1 LSLVGNLADLG
12 LGEILQ
18 IVSLSRKSG
27 ILTLQ
32 SRGRQGVV
40 VFRFGQVIRATSSAI
55 RYYLGEELLKRQVVD
70 EECLKK
76 ALQAQQATAYKER
89 LGPIL
94 IHKFN
99 VPAQKIEDVV
109 REQIERVVYSFFSW
123 DEGNFEF
130 ELQEDVEAIDDS
142 KIDPLQ
148 FMLEQGLNPQ
158 FLAMEGSRI
167 IDEKRHRG
175 DQLDEEYPPPEA
187 DEHEVAFDLIDHEPV
202 PATSPEA
209 VDTPQKSP
217 YGELVVVEDDSVVR
231 EFLVDLLTTTG
242 YEVFSFAGSEEALIT
257 IDTLYRDGKRPCV
270 LLDLIMPRMDGSG
283 VLGGLELLELLR
295 GNFEELPILVTSEYR
310 NSDAERRIRE
320 VGANFILKP
329 RRGELADGQANQEFS
344 TKVVESLQTIVSGAP
359 ASSQSSEVNLGD
371 ELRLELG
378 DITDQPSSTVVPST
392 GISMLRGMLEELN
405 DPALGGGVIL
415 LLLRFA
421 AEFVNRA
428 VIFLVKENDIV
439 GLGQFGIVL
448 PNRSAD
454 VAIRNLKIPR
464 NEDSLFSRVM
474 EGRIPLKNAPEH
486 TPWNDH
492 LFAKLGGVPAEV
504 FLGPLLSEGEVV
516 AILYGDNYPEAKPIG
531 DTDSLE
537 IFLSQAG
544 LAMEKAVLE
553 KRLGALTV
561 KT

>member
-1 LSLVGNLADLG
+1 MSLVGNLADLG

-32 SRGRQGVV
+32 SRGRQGIV
-40 VFRFGQVIRATSSAI
+40 VFRFGQVIRATSSNI
-55 RYYLGEELLKRQVVD
+55 KYFIGEELLKRQVVD
-70 EECLKK
+70 EDCLKK
-76 ALQAQQATAYKER
+76 ALQVQQASAYKER

-94 IHKFN
+94 IQKFN
-99 VPAQKIEDVV
+99 IPAQKIEEVV

-130 ELQEDVEAIDDS
+130 ELQDDVETIDDS

-175 DQLDEEYPPPEA
+175 DSVDDEEQCAVQDGTELEFNLA
-187 DEHEVAFDLIDHEPV
+187 EPV
-202 PATSPEA
+202 AETINLPESLEN
-209 VDTPQKSP
+209 T
-217 YGELVVVEDDSVVR
+217 GRELVVVEDDRSILD
-231 EFLVDLLTTTG
+231 FLKDLLAQHG
-242 YEVFSFAGSEEALIT
+242 NQVFSFAGSEEALIT
-257 IDTLYRDGKRPCV
+257 IDNLYRDGRRPLV

-283 VLGGLELLELLR
+283 ILGGLELLELLHS
-295 GNFEELPILVTSEYR
+295 NFEELPVLIMSDYR

-320 VGANFILKP
+320 IGADFIIKP
-329 RRGELADGQANQEFS
+329 RRGELADARLAASFS
-344 TKVVESLQTIVSGAP
+344 TKVCESLQKMASGCKDVDSP
-359 ASSQSSEVNLGD
+359 ADVNLGD

-378 DITDQPSSTVVPST
+378 EIGDQPSSTVVPST

-421 AEFVNRA
+421 SEFMNRA
-428 VIFLVKENDIV
+428 VIFLVKDKEVV
-439 GLGQFGIVL
+439 GVGQFGI
-448 PNRSAD
+448 NTKAASAD
-454 VAIRNLKIPR
+454 KMIRSLKIPR
-464 NEDSLFSRVM
+464 NEESLFSVVLETRTPVKQ
-474 EGRIPLKNAPEH
+474 RPAKNR
-486 TPWNDH
+486 WNDH
-492 LFAKLGGVPAEV
+492 LFGKIGGDPTEI
-504 FLGPLLSEGEVV
+504 FLGPLMSEGEVV
-516 AILYGDNYPEAKPIG
+516 AVLYGDNLPEVKPIG

-544 LAMEKAVLE
+544 IAMEKALLT
-553 KRLGALTV
+553 KRLGALAAS
-561 KT
+561 

>member
-1 LSLVGNLADLG
+1 VSLVGNLADLG

-27 ILTLQ
+27 ILTLH
-32 SRGRQGVV
+32 SRGRQGIV
-40 VFRFGQVIRATSSAI
+40 VFRFGQVIRATSSNI
-55 RYYLGEELLKRQVVD
+55 KYFIGEELLKRRVVD

-76 ALQAQQATAYKER
+76 ALQVQQASAYKER

-94 IHKFN
+94 IQKFN
-99 VPAQKIEDVV
+99 ISAQKIEEVV

-130 ELQEDVEAIDDS
+130 ELQDDVETIDDS

-175 DQLDEEYPPPEA
+175 DSVDDEEHCAVQNAPELEFNLA
-187 DEHEVAFDLIDHEPV
+187 EPAAETINV
-202 PATSPEA
+202 PEPLENS
-209 VDTPQKSP
+209 
-217 YGELVVVEDDSVVR
+217 GRELVIVEDDRSILD
-231 EFLVDLLTTTG
+231 FLKDLLIQRG
-242 YEVFSFAGSEEALIT
+242 NQVFPFAGSEEALIT
-257 IDTLYRDGKRPCV
+257 IDNLYRDGRRPLV

-283 VLGGLELLELLR
+283 ILGGLELLELLHS
-295 GNFEELPILVTSEYR
+295 NFEELPVLIMSDYR

-320 VGANFILKP
+320 IGADFIIKP
-329 RRGELADGQANQEFS
+329 RRGELADARIAASFS
-344 TKVVESLQTIVSGAP
+344 TNVCEALQKKASGCKDVDSP
-359 ASSQSSEVNLGD
+359 EDVNLGD

-378 DITDQPSSTVVPST
+378 EIGNQPSSTVVPST

-421 AEFVNRA
+421 SEFMNRA
-428 VIFLVKENDIV
+428 VIFLVKDKEIAGV
-439 GLGQFGIVL
+439 GQFGISAKAA
-448 PNRSAD
+448 SAD
-454 VAIRNLKIPR
+454 NMIRSLKIPC
-464 NEDSLFSRVM
+464 EEESLFSIVLGTRTPVKQA
-474 EGRIPLKNAPEH
+474 PAKNS
-486 TPWNDH
+486 WNEY
-492 LFAKLGGVPAEV
+492 LFSKIGGEPAEI
-504 FLGPLLSEGEVV
+504 FLGPLISEGEVV
-516 AILYGDNYPEAKPIG
+516 AVLYGDNLPDVKPIG

-544 LAMEKAVLE
+544 IAMEKALLT
-553 KRLGALTV
+553 KRLGALAV
-561 KT
+561 S